1 MGSRLVLHEV
11 HGRWPPITL
20 KPRGRILIG
29 SSKTGELYDPEV
41 ENKAV
46 AVTCVLDHHSIAAV
60 QCEIRVSR
68 NGTAELFYAEPFAQA
83 QGSHEGYAKKGAT
96 CLNGSAIDPTESF
109 LRRAGNQLRVDDVIT
124 FSAHASAPS
133 YVVRAVVSDPPPTS
147 FPVLELPEC
156 VLLSSVLPR
165 LSLGTLAKFAL
176 ASADCARL
184 VAGSM
189 TQTDGHRWSA
199 QSAGI
204 VRTLE
209 AVETRPELMRAV
221 LGAVSAHV
229 ELPES
234 RMWELASSSPNVS
247 QSYQFMS
254 RNTLLE
260 AGSEQNIAAFLLLQ
274 TIPDAENRQLSLLI
288 RALAVRMT
296 PAQLVSLLTTLHEK
310 TALADMWPHSFTYG
324 DEYHTAPPRLNLE
337 VPGAV
342 SSCARLGTWTPDLL
356 VSMGKALG
364 WTGFRFGEVIQGE
377 LGDNV
382 GYDEIGLIST
392 LWMDGLPEAEQAQF
406 LVGLH
411 CFGDRLL
418 EAVNG
423 LVAIAV
429 NAESLSLVLEILSHL
444 DDAACEE
451 ATGLGREDDATE
463 LRIDYHR
470 APSEFLSGWS
480 AGRNF
485 PLDFSVEDI
494 TVVVDC
500 MYDRS
505 KVSSEAQPYFGALR
519 LEWISELLPPG
530 GGMAKLEVDKVRA
543 LSL

>member
-1 MGSRLVLHEV
+1 M
-11 HGRWPPITL
+11 
-20 KPRGRILIG
+20 G
-29 SSKTGELYDPEV
+29 SSKKGELYDP
-41 ENKAV
+41 NADTKAV
-46 AVTCVLDHHSIAAV
+46 AVTCVLDHRDIAAV
-60 QCEIRVSR
+60 QCEIHVSR
-68 NGTAELFYAEPFAQA
+68 NGTAKLFYATPFALA
-83 QGSHEGYAKKGAT
+83 QGSHEGYAKTGTT
-96 CLNGSAIDPTESF
+96 CLNGSAIEPYERCETLDGTSM
-109 LRRAGNQLRVDDVIT
+109 RRSMKPGNQLRIDDVIT

-133 YVVRAVVSDPPPTS
+133 YVVRAVVSDLPTS

-165 LSLGTLAKFAL
+165 LPLGTLTKFAL

-184 VAGSM
+184 VVISM
-189 TQTDGHRWSA
+189 TDGHRWSA
-199 QSAGI
+199 QSTGI

-209 AVETRPELMRAV
+209 AVETRLELMRAV

-364 WTGFRFGEVIQGE
+364 WNGFQFGEVIQGE

-382 GYDEIGLIST
+382 GDDEIGLIST

-423 LVAIAV
+423 LVVSAV
-429 NAESLSLVLEILSHL
+429 NAESLSFVLEILKHL

-451 ATGLGREDDATE
+451 ATGLGREGDATE

-470 APSEFLSGWS
+470 APSEFLRGWS
-480 AGRNF
+480 VGRNF

-494 TVVVDC
+494 TAVTT
-500 MYDRS
+500 YFGALRRES
-505 KVSSEAQPYFGALR
+505 QPYFGALR

>member
-20 KPRGRILIG
+20 KPRGRIVLG
-29 SSKTGELYDPEV
+29 SSRSGILWDAQIK
-41 ENKAV
+41 KV
-46 AVTCVLDHHSIAAV
+46 AVTCVLDHRDIAAV
-60 QCEIRVSR
+60 QCEIHVSR
-68 NGTAELFYAEPFAQA
+68 NGTAELFYATPFALA
-83 QGSHEGYAKKGAT
+83 QGSHEGYAKTGTT
-96 CLNGSAIDPTESF
+96 CLNGSEIAPYERCETLDGTSM
-109 LRRAGNQLRVDDVIT
+109 RRSTKPGNRLRVDDVIT

-147 FPVLELPEC
+147 FPVLEIPEC

-165 LSLGTLAKFAL
+165 LPLGILTKFAL

-184 VAGSM
+184 VVISM
-189 TQTDGHRWSA
+189 TDGHRWSA
-199 QSAGI
+199 QSTGI

-234 RMWELASSSPNVS
+234 RMWELASGSP
-247 QSYQFMS
+247 SYQFAL
-254 RNTLLE
+254 RNTLIE
-260 AGSEQNIAAFLLLQ
+260 AGSEQNIAAFMLLQ
-274 TIPDAENRQLSLLI
+274 IIPDAESRQLSLLI

-296 PAQLVSLLTTLHEK
+296 PAQLVSLLTTLREQ
-310 TALADMWPHSFTYG
+310 TALADMWPHSFTYY
-324 DEYHTAPPRLNLE
+324 EIYHTAPPRLNLE

-356 VSMGKALG
+356 VSIGKALG
-364 WTGFRFGEVIQGE
+364 WTGYRFGEVIQGE

-382 GYDEIGLIST
+382 GDDEIRLIST
-392 LWMDGLPEAEQAQF
+392 LWMDGLPGAEQAQF

-418 EAVNG
+418 EAVDG
-423 LVAIAV
+423 LVVSAV
-429 NAESLSLVLEILSHL
+429 NAESLSFVLEILKHL

-451 ATGLGREDDATE
+451 ATGLDKEDLDDDD

-470 APSEFLSGWS
+470 APSEFLRGWS

-494 TVVVDC
+494 TAVTA
-500 MYDRS
+500 YFGALRLES
-505 KVSSEAQPYFGALR
+505 QPYFGALR

-530 GGMAKLEVDKVRA
+530 GGMAELEVQKVRA